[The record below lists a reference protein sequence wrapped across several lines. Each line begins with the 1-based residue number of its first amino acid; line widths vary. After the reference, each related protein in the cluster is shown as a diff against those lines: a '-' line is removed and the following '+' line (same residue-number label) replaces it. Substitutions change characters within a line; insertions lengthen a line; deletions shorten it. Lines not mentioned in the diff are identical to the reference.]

1 MKRTQRTAF
10 VLSLMAVAF
19 LSTGRAADD
28 PADKTTSTASNSTE
42 LAKLKAQIEEQQK
55 QIEQLSAMLAAQ
67 KENGG
72 PAHAGRSR
80 RARLRHGSQPAEPGR
95 SGVYHSH
102 GSARSARA
110 GAGRVRTAGGSRGDF
125 VATAVQDWRCHRAA
139 HRIHGFHGRVQERK
153 RRRLHRQ
160 QFRQRAVR

>member
-67 KENGG
+67 KKM
-72 PAHAGRSR
+72 
-80 RARLRHGSQPAEPGR
+80 
-95 SGVYHSH
+95 V
-102 GSARSARA
+102 
-110 GAGRVRTAGGSRGDF
+110 D
-125 VATAVQDWRCHRAA
+125 
-139 HRIHGFHGRVQERK
+139 
-153 RRRLHRQ
+153 
-160 QFRQRAVR
+160 